1 MNIIKFCNI
10 HFLVVFFFFRGLG
23 GGGGIWEIT
32 YLKVEEGNTNNLHV
46 HCHSFKS
53 NTARIIFET

>member
-10 HFLVVFFFFRGLG
+10 HCLIVFFLG
-23 GGGGIWEIT
+23 GGGEAGGGIWEIS

-46 HCHSFKS
+46 HCHPLES